1 MPTGTGIIFTMVK
14 RHLKLNCHFLKK
26 YLPVYNNRN
35 TGDVLSA
42 LSYEIVRMKLV
53 SIGLFCPLK
62 MNNLTDRIYNVSVRE
77 AVENGIFFLQCLS
90 KIPSVI

>member
-42 LSYEIVRMKLV
+42 LSYEIVRMKSV

-62 MNNLTDRIYNVSVRE
+62 MNNLQIGYAMYLLGKLWKTE
-77 AVENGIFFLQCLS
+77 FFFCNA
-90 KIPSVI
+90 